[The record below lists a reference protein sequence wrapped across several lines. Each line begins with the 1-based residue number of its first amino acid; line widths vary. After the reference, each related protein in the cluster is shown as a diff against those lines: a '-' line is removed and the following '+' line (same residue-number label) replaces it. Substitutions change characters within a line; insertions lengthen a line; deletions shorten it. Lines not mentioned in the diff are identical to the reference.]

1 MTTAPRLAAA
11 ALCLASAAA
20 AQEQSITTGLDVSD
34 ATGTSADL
42 FVNDAT
48 SLSGFACVGFE
59 CTDEYV
65 FGGATVP
72 PLVIQ
77 DFAPGI
83 EIRPTGLADEIW
95 SIETDTV
102 ERFVI
107 LDKDENRSVF
117 AINNGAP
124 NNALV
129 IAATTGHVGLG
140 VFSPQASLHI
150 REVDAAPTI
159 RFEEAGG
166 SSGIW
171 NLAGTASRFVL
182 IDPDSGATPLDIER
196 DAPGNALFI
205 EATTG
210 DVGLGTSLPETDLH
224 ILSDDTPGITLEQVS
239 GTFGN
244 QKWELNGNEVS
255 FAIRDADAGTLP
267 LLVDSGAPDNS
278 LAIDDDGSVGL
289 GTSGPAAPLHVRR
302 TNGTAE
308 ILVENTA
315 GPSAPRG
322 MFTMR
327 SNGGSFFTLD
337 NTDAGTTWFFTH
349 ENASPN
355 RFIIADAVADG
366 PEFSLTA
373 GGDLTIPGNFISGNT
388 TLNVPDYVFEN
399 GYALRPLSEVAA
411 FIGTNRHLPEVPSA
425 AEIAAQGLDM
435 TDMQMRL
442 LKKVEE
448 LTLYT
453 LEQQEIID
461 TQKRRLQAQEA
472 ETADLRAEL
481 AALRGLDARLARLE
495 AAAAE

>member
-20 AQEQSITTGLDVSD
+20 ALCQASAAAAQEQSITTGLDVSD
-34 ATGTSADL
+34 SDAGSADL
-42 FVNDAT
+42 FVGDAT
-48 SLSGFACVGFE
+48 SLSGFVCVGFE
-59 CTDEYV
+59 CTDSYV
-65 FGGATVP
+65 FGNAFVP

-77 DFAPGI
+77 DTAPGI
-83 EIRPTGLADEIW
+83 EMRRTGVTDEIW
-95 SIETDTV
+95 SIGTDTAD
-102 ERFVI
+102 RFIIV
-107 LDKDENRSVF
+107 DVDENRSAF

-124 NNALV
+124 ADALV
-129 IAATTGHVGLG
+129 IAGTTGHVGLG

-150 REVDAAPTI
+150 REEGAAPTI
-159 RFEEAGG
+159 RFEEAGS
-166 SSGIW
+166 SSGTW
-171 NLAGTASRFVL
+171 NLAGTASRFIL
-182 IDPDSGATPLDIER
+182 IDPDSGATPFDIER
-196 DAPGNALFI
+196 DAPSNALFI

-210 DVGLGTSLPETDLH
+210 DVGLGTGLPETDLH
-224 ILSDDTPGITLEQVS
+224 ILSNDTPGITLEQIS

-244 QKWELNGNEVS
+244 KKWELNGNEIS

-349 ENASPN
+349 ENAAPN

-366 PEFSLTA
+366 PEMSLSADGVLTVP
-373 GGDLTIPGNFISGNT
+373 GGFVVGST
-388 TLNVPDYVFEN
+388 TLNVPDYVFADDYN
-399 GYALRPLSEVAA
+399 LRPLSEVQT
-411 FIGTNRHLPEVPSA
+411 FIADNKHLPDIPSA
-425 AEIAAQGLDM
+425 AEVAEDGLDM

-453 LEQQEIID
+453 L
-461 TQKRRLQAQEA
+461 AQEA
-472 ETADLRAEL
+472 ELTRLRALE
-481 AALRGLDARLARLE
+481 ARLE
-495 AAAAE
+495 VLEAR